1 MRILVLAFSLTACGN
16 SPDPRMITG
25 GGVGDGVIDGL
36 VNVYIIDHDTHV
48 PIVDATV
55 EIAGKDQHTD
65 GTGLVIFRDVDGPQT
80 LAVKAAGYR
89 GTLWQDANGANLTIP
104 VTKIGNLAAQQA
116 TLVGAVANWSA
127 VTVPTGH
134 VKAAVV
140 SYSQTD
146 AFGDPANNLATPSS
160 GNVCI
165 GNPATCSFSIVTRT
179 GALTLTAAIVDL
191 DPHGNA
197 DASDDTYTVIGW
209 AMSPGIQVDAG
220 IDQTG
225 LMLTQLAATQLQT
238 VTIDYATP
246 PSTLT
251 KRDAIV
257 GIEISKDEVVQL
269 PVLPSGATSALMPRP
284 TAFATG
290 ATYRLTALAQTSA
303 GETGAQSVIIER
315 GQTGTTLGADRWLE
329 APTGLAATRT
339 SASVDVVVNA
349 KLHTI
354 TWSDANGEV
363 FDATLFDAKKLT
375 VAVPELVALPTTGT
389 LTVKAQGIGA
399 DFDPGDFS
407 LETDT
412 SLLWGLSSEPATI
425 D

>member
-1 MRILVLAFSLTACGN
+1 M
-16 SPDPRMITG
+16 
-25 GGVGDGVIDGL
+25 
-36 VNVYIIDHDTHV
+36 
-48 PIVDATV
+48 
-55 EIAGKDQHTD
+55 
-65 GTGLVIFRDVDGPQT
+65 
-80 LAVKAAGYR
+80 
-89 GTLWQDANGANLTIP
+89 
-104 VTKIGNLAAQQA
+104 TKIGNLAAQQA
-116 TLVGAVANWSA
+116 TLVGTVANWSA

-165 GNPATCSFSIVTRT
+165 GNPATCSFSIVTCT
-179 GALTLTAAIVDL
+179 GALTFTAAIVDL

-197 DASDDTYTVIGW
+197 DASDGTSTVIGW
-209 AMSPGIQVDAG
+209 AMSPGIQVDVG

-284 TAFATG
+284 TAFATD
-290 ATYRLTALAQTSA
+290 ATYRLTARPDERRRDRRSKRDHRARPDRHDA
-303 GETGAQSVIIER
+303 GGGPMAR
-315 GQTGTTLGADRWLE
+315 GADWAR
-329 APTGLAATRT
+329 R
-339 SASVDVVVNA
+339 
-349 KLHTI
+349 
-354 TWSDANGEV
+354 DADLGERRR
-363 FDATLFDAKKLT
+363 
-375 VAVPELVALPTTGT
+375 G
-389 LTVKAQGIGA
+389 G
-399 DFDPGDFS
+399 
-407 LETDT
+407 
-412 SLLWGLSSEPATI
+412 
-425 D
+425 